1 MGVPPHFKG
10 YACLRDA
17 VLMVLEDQSLVGG
30 GLTKEL
36 YPKLGEKHHASAGAV
51 EAAIRNAI
59 VAAWERGNREF
70 LQEIINPSATAHGNQ
85 FPTNSLVIAKLAER
99 IRLGD
104 VWSAHG
110 STETVR
116 RQAGT

>member
-59 VAAWERGNREF
+59 VAAWER
-70 LQEIINPSATAHGNQ
+70 ATAHGNQ